1 VVLTEDEVGEQRQ
14 GCPESLGV
22 GDLEFGGDARGRPGG
37 GGRKNQPMGMS
48 KARAK
53 ATISSAS
60 NWRIRLPSTERSA
73 AL

>member
-1 VVLTEDEVGEQRQ
+1 
-14 GCPESLGV
+14 
-22 GDLEFGGDARGRPGG
+22 
-37 GGRKNQPMGMS
+37 MGMS